1 MLWRYRIQKKS
12 ALIKGG
18 KPMSENL
25 SGSLKTV
32 NRVEITTL
40 IDNYVDVLL
49 PSTDIITRPPLSI
62 DGKVKADTFLAE
74 HGLSL
79 LVTVWQGEEKHTI
92 LFDTGYTKI
101 GVLHNIEQLGLN
113 IEDIEVIVLSH
124 GHMDHTGSLNRI
136 LDKIPGT
143 IPLVLHPGA
152 FVYPRYTRQPDGS
165 KNIWPQTLTRDA
177 LAQKNVEIVESETP
191 TLIADEMI
199 MVTGEVERTTA
210 FEKGMPNALVEK
222 NGEIVQD
229 PILDDQAIVMKLNG
243 KGLVVISGCAHS
255 GIINTLTFAQ
265 KTIGEQSIHTV
276 LGGFHLTGPFFEK
289 IHDETIQEMKKMDP
303 DVIMPMHCTGL
314 KAIQLFQREF
324 PSSFVLNSVG
334 SKMTLS

>member
-1 MLWRYRIQKKS
+1 MN
-12 ALIKGG
+12 
-18 KPMSENL
+18 ENL

-32 NRVEITTL
+32 DRVEITTL

-79 LVTVWQGEEKHTI
+79 LVSVWQGEEKHTI
-92 LFDTGYTKI
+92 LFDTGYSKV
-101 GVLHNIEQLGLN
+101 GVLHNLAQLGLN

-124 GHMDHTGSLNRI
+124 GHMDHTGSLNAI

-152 FVYPRYTRQPDGS
+152 FVYPRYTRQPNGS

-177 LAQKNVEIVESETP
+177 LAQKNVEIVESKTP
-191 TLIADEMI
+191 TLIADGMI
-199 MVTGEVERTTA
+199 MVTGEVERTTS
-210 FEKGMPNALVEK
+210 FEKGMPNALVEE
-222 NGEIVQD
+222 NGDIVQD
-229 PILDDQAIVMKLNG
+229 PIMDDQAIVMKLNG

-255 GIINTLTFAQ
+255 GIINTLAFAQ
-265 KTIGEQSIHTV
+265 KTIGEQSIHAV
-276 LGGFHLTGPFFEK
+276 LGGFHLSGPFFEK
-289 IHDETIQEMKKMDP
+289 IHDETIQGIKKMDP

-314 KAIQLFQREF
+314 KAINRFQKEF

>member
-1 MLWRYRIQKKS
+1 MN
-12 ALIKGG
+12 
-18 KPMSENL
+18 EDL

-32 NRVEITTL
+32 DRIEITTL

-49 PSTDIITRPPLSI
+49 PSTDRITRPPLSI

-79 LVTVWQGEEKHTI
+79 LVSVWQGEEKHTI
-92 LFDTGYTKI
+92 LFDTGYSKV
-101 GVLHNIEQLGLN
+101 GVLHNLAQLGLN

-124 GHMDHTGSLNRI
+124 GHMDHTGSLNAI
-136 LDKIPGT
+136 LDKIPGN

-152 FVYPRYTRQPDGS
+152 FVYPRYTRQPNGS

-177 LAQKNVEIVESETP
+177 LAQKNVKIVESKTP
-191 TLIADEMI
+191 TLIADGMI
-199 MVTGEVERTTA
+199 MVTGEVERTTS

-222 NGEIVQD
+222 NGDIVQD
-229 PILDDQAIVMKLNG
+229 PIMDDQAIVMKLNG
-243 KGLVVISGCAHS
+243 KGLVVISGCAHA
-255 GIINTLTFAQ
+255 GIVNTLAFAQ
-265 KTIGEQSIHTV
+265 KTIGEQSIHAV
-276 LGGFHLTGPFFEK
+276 LGGFHLSGPFFEK
-289 IHDETIQEMKKMDP
+289 IHDETIQGIKKMDP

-314 KAIQLFQREF
+314 KAINRFQKEF

>member
-1 MLWRYRIQKKS
+1 
-12 ALIKGG
+12 
-18 KPMSENL
+18 MSEIL
-25 SGSLKTV
+25 SDSLKTV
-32 NRVEITTL
+32 DRIEITTL

-49 PSTDIITRPPLSI
+49 PSTDRITRPPLSI

-79 LVTVWQGEEKHTI
+79 LVSVWQGEEKHTI
-92 LFDTGYTKI
+92 LFDTGYTKV
-101 GVLHNIEQLGLN
+101 GVLHNLEQLGLK

-124 GHMDHTGSLNRI
+124 GHMDHTGSLNGL

-143 IPLVLHPGA
+143 IPVVLHPGA

-165 KNIWPQTLTRDA
+165 KNIWPRTLTRDA
-177 LAQKNVEIVESETP
+177 LAQKNVEIIESKTP
-191 TLIADEMI
+191 TLIADGMV
-199 MVTGEVERTTA
+199 MVTGEVARTTP

-222 NGEIVQD
+222 NGDIVQD
-229 PILDDQAIVMKLNG
+229 PILDDQAIVMNLNG

-255 GIINTLTFAQ
+255 GIINTLAFAQ
-265 KTIGEQSIHTV
+265 KTVGEQSIHAV
-276 LGGFHLTGPFFEK
+276 LGGFHLSGPFFEK
-289 IHDETIQEMKKMDP
+289 IHDATIQEMKKMDP

-314 KAIQLFQREF
+314 KAIQRFQKEF
-324 PSSFVLNSVG
+324 PSNFVLNSVG

>member
-1 MLWRYRIQKKS
+1 MN
-12 ALIKGG
+12 
-18 KPMSENL
+18 ENL

-32 NRVEITTL
+32 DRIEITTL

-49 PSTDIITRPPLSI
+49 PSTDVITRPPLSI

-79 LVTVWQGEEKHTI
+79 LVSVWQGEEKHTI
-92 LFDTGYTKI
+92 LFDTGYSKV
-101 GVLHNIEQLGLN
+101 GVLHNLAQLGLN

-124 GHMDHTGSLNRI
+124 GHMDHTGSLNAI

-177 LAQKNVEIVESETP
+177 LAQKNVEIVESKTP
-191 TLIADEMI
+191 TLIADGMI
-199 MVTGEVERTTA
+199 MVTGEVERTTS

-222 NGEIVQD
+222 NGDIVQD
-229 PILDDQAIVMKLNG
+229 PIMDDQAIVMKLNG
-243 KGLVVISGCAHS
+243 KGLVVISGCAHA
-255 GIINTLTFAQ
+255 GIVNTLAFAQ
-265 KTIGEQSIHTV
+265 KTIGEQSIHAV
-276 LGGFHLTGPFFEK
+276 LGGFHLSGPFFEK
-289 IHDETIQEMKKMDP
+289 IHDETIQGIKKMDP

-314 KAIQLFQREF
+314 KAINRFQKEF

>member
-1 MLWRYRIQKKS
+1 MN
-12 ALIKGG
+12 
-18 KPMSENL
+18 ENL

-32 NRVEITTL
+32 DRIEITTL

-49 PSTDIITRPPLSI
+49 PSTDVITRPPLSI
-62 DGKVKADTFLAE
+62 DGKVKADSFLAE

-79 LVTVWQGEEKHTI
+79 LLTVYQGEDKHTI

-101 GVLHNIEQLGLN
+101 GVLHNMEQLGLN

-124 GHMDHTGSLNRI
+124 GHMDHTGSLNAI

-165 KNIWPQTLTRDA
+165 KNIWPQTLNKEA

-191 TLIADEMI
+191 TLIADGMI
-199 MVTGEVERTTA
+199 MVTGEVERTTS

-229 PILDDQAIVMKLNG
+229 PIMDDQAIVMKLNG
-243 KGLVVISGCAHS
+243 KGLVVISGCAHA
-255 GIINTLTFAQ
+255 GIINTLAFAQ
-265 KTIGEQSIHTV
+265 KTIGEQVIHAV
-276 LGGFHLTGPFFEK
+276 LGGFHLSGPFFEK
-289 IHDETIQEMKKMDP
+289 IHDDTIQEMKKMDP

-314 KAIQLFQREF
+314 KAIQRFQKEF
-324 PSSFVLNSVG
+324 PESFVLNSVG
-334 SKMTLS
+334 SKMTLC